1 MAIHFAS
8 FGTSWSSLPFGA
20 KVRLGVTA
28 LAGLLI
34 LALVLSLSAAL
45 FLVLA
50 PILLVSGLIGGFF
63 MRRRMRAAGFPDP
76 RGPDP
81 RGQRPGDSRTI
92 EAQYV
97 VIEPERNDTDPGRGE
112 PGRRG

>member
-76 RGPDP
+76 RQ
-81 RGQRPGDSRTI
+81 QRPNDSRTI
-92 EAQYV
+92 DAQYV
-97 VIEPERNDTDPGRGE
+97 VIEPERNDTDSRRGE